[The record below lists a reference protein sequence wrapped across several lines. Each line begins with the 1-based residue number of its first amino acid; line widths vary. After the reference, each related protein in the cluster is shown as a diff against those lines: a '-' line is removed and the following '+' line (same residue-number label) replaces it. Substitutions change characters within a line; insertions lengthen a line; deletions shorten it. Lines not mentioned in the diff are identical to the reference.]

1 MFSALL
7 DPKGPNCAADAQFAT
22 VLPRGDHVVLLNGLE
37 AWIKARGSGPTCLF
51 PTPGWGGSSDLY
63 FETLQ
68 PLEQWFT
75 VVYLDTR
82 GTGRSARS
90 LPDDA
95 YRIERFTSDLNALRL
110 LLGEES
116 VWVMGHSLG
125 GLLAQYFAVHYPESC
140 RGLILLDSSAAIDD
154 DNLADMDRRAR
165 RRSQEPWFPAAYKAL
180 NREEESIR
188 SDVEFKKYLEE
199 ILPFYFHDVANFKR
213 SDFAHLTLSAEA
225 YPMMS
230 LNAETFRLGAL
241 HRLPELDVPAVIIVG
256 DDDFICSPAQALRIH
271 LPLKRSKLVLVEHA
285 GHFPWLEQPE
295 AFYSALESALRQ
307 LGAISAG
314 VGV

>member
-1 MFSALL
+1 ME
-7 DPKGPNCAADAQFAT
+7 Q
-22 VLPRGDHVVLLNGLE
+22 GDHVATLNGLK
-37 AWIKARGSGPTCLF
+37 AWFKVRGTGPVCLF
-51 PTPGWGGSSDLY
+51 PTPGWGASADLY
-63 FETLQ
+63 FETMQ
-68 PLEQWFT
+68 PLERFFT

-82 GTGRSARS
+82 GSGRSARGLS
-90 LPDDA
+90 DDDF
-95 YRIERFTSDLNALRL
+95 RVENFLSDLDELRR

-125 GLLAQYFAVHYPESC
+125 GLLAQYFGVVHPQSC

-154 DNLADMDRRAR
+154 NNVADMDMRAR
-165 RRSQEPWFPAAYKAL
+165 RRSRESWFPAGYEAL

-188 SDVEFKKYLEE
+188 SDAGFKEYLEE
-199 ILPFYFHDVANFKR
+199 ILPFYFHDVAKFKR

-230 LNAETFRLGAL
+230 LNAESFRQGVL
-241 HRLPELDVPAVIIVG
+241 HRLSELDVPAVIVVG
-256 DDDFICSPAQALRIH
+256 DDDFICSPAQAMRIH
-271 LPLKRSKLVLVEHA
+271 LALKRSKLVLVEQA

-295 AFYSALESALRQ
+295 AFYSGLESALRR

-314 VGV
+314 VPA